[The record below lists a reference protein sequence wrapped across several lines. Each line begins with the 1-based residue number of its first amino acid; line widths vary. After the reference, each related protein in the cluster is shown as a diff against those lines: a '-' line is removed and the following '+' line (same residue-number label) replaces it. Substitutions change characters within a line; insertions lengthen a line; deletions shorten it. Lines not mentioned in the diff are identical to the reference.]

1 MTEISAQPVEP
12 LRFWRLRPVAFF
24 SALLLA
30 PVAMALIGAVTLPI
44 GIGFIIL
51 FSIPFGAAA
60 YLGAF
65 APLAWLAIVARFSG
79 VGEMA
84 LIGALANLAAAAL
97 FGTWM
102 LVFEGW
108 EEARDAVTF
117 VHGFGLIFAPI
128 YGALFGAFYGWLRPD
143 PIDR

>member
-1 MTEISAQPVEP
+1 MTEIAVNTVSEF
-12 LRFWRLRPVAFF
+12 RFWRLRPVAFF

-30 PVAMALIGAVTLPI
+30 PVAMALIGALTLPI

-65 APLAWLAIVARFSG
+65 APLAWLAIVRRFTG
-79 VGEMA
+79 VGPMA
-84 LIGALANLAAAAL
+84 LVGALANLAAALL

-102 LVFEGW
+102 LLFEGW
-108 EEARDAVTF
+108 EDARDAVSF
-117 VHGFGLIFAPI
+117 IHGFGLIFAPL
-128 YGALFGAFYGWLRPD
+128 YGALFGAIYGWIGPEPFR
-143 PIDR
+143 R